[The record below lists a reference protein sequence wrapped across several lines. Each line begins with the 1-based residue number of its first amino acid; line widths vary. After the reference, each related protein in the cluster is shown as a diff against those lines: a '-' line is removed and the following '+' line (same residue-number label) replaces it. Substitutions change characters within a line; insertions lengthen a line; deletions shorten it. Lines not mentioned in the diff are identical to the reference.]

1 MPKINNFLNPI
12 ALAMTAVV
20 LASPA
25 KEKPTKKACAKACSF
40 DYTPVCGGVKDS
52 KDKPISFG
60 NTCVLENYNCEN
72 QKSKIQ
78 QRRLRH
84 SRDPYEFIICYS
96 RRFVRS
102 ISR

>member
-1 MPKINNFLNPI
+1 MRTTFFLLI
-12 ALAMTAVV
+12 ALAMTAMV

-25 KEKPTKKACAKACSF
+25 KEKPTTKKACAKACSF

-72 QKSKIQ
+72 QKSLSVLSQ
-78 QRRLRH
+78 GECPGGGGVRLA
-84 SRDPYEFIICYS
+84 
-96 RRFVRS
+96 
-102 ISR
+102 

>member
-1 MPKINNFLNPI
+1 MRTTLFLLI

-72 QKSKIQ
+72 QKSLSVLSQ
-78 QRRLRH
+78 GECPGGGSVRLA
-84 SRDPYEFIICYS
+84 
-96 RRFVRS
+96 
-102 ISR
+102 